1 MTEYPA
7 LHLWVFVVQRK
18 LVKWRMKF
26 YFWKNDYSTD
36 LCWVVGFSFQKSCW
50 VVSSHFL
57 MFQNHAA
64 AKKKK
69 KSVEGVA
76 KDRGAKENNQPSPSI
91 GELSLSYSQWDR
103 LDSRNPL
110 FCKLEVRMWYLY
122 SLVIMVE
129 SVKKCVFPYFMAP
142 PAP

>member
-1 MTEYPA
+1 MGFRRAT
-7 LHLWVFVVQRK
+7 QTRK
-18 LVKWRMKF
+18 MKNEVLLLKKRLLNRSLLGCLF
-26 YFWKNDYSTD
+26 FLPKI
-36 LCWVVGFSFQKSCW
+36 LLSCLLIFFN
-50 VVSSHFL
+50 VSESCSSS
-57 MFQNHAA
+57 
-64 AKKKK
+64 K
-69 KSVEGVA
+69 EEEIRWGVA

-110 FCKLEVRMWYLY
+110 FCKLEIRMWYLY

-129 SVKKCVFPYFMAP
+129 SVKKCVLPYFMAP